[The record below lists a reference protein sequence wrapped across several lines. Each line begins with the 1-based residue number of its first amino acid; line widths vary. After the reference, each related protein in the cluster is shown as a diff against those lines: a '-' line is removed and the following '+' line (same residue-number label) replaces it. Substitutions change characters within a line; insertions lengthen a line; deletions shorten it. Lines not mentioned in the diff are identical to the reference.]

1 MEYKIG
7 DRFILR
13 DPEDNYDGEVYT
25 LIKRDGAVALS
36 RLPNWDYEDDNI
48 RPPTRSGF
56 YNVKRTCCI
65 TEEELNKV
73 SGTEMG
79 RRRIMIKIV
88 NPFEEDYEQRGKGK
102 CQR

>member
-25 LIKRDGAVALS
+25 LIRMNGKVALS
-36 RLPNWDYEDDNI
+36 RLPNLEYEDPSL

-56 YNVKRTCCI
+56 YTVKKSCSI
-65 TEEELNKV
+65 TQGELD
-73 SGTEMG
+73 SICGGEMG
-79 RRRIMIKIV
+79 TMIK
-88 NPFEEDYEQRGKGK
+88 FEKDCERVRK